1 MDFRVWL
8 RPSAHAF
15 ARLFLS
21 LDDFSVHRRKM
32 NAKQSASQPKI

>member
-15 ARLFLS
+15 RLLLS
-21 LDDFSVHRRKM
+21 LDDFST
-32 NAKQSASQPKI
+32 ALTQDEC